1 MTDARELCQQMT
13 AAVHGA
19 WQAHREG
26 GNPSE
31 VVESPAEAESDPIG
45 HGNYVPGAGSRPSAL
60 PTREQLIQLAEQ
72 AGDRKLAVELKNELL
87 VEQHEAIHG
96 PQAK

>member
-1 MTDARELCQQMT
+1 MTYVRELCTQMT

-19 WQAHREG
+19 WQAHREAQ
-26 GNPSE
+26 NPTE
-31 VVESPAEAESDPIG
+31 VVESPIEADPAIG
-45 HGNYVPGAGSRPSAL
+45 TGNVIPGAGNQPSAL

-72 AGDRKLAVELKNELL
+72 AGDRKLAVQLKNELL
-87 VEQHEAIHG
+87 VEQYEAIHG

>member
-13 AAVHGA
+13 AAVHEA
-19 WQAHREG
+19 WRQHREG
-26 GNPSE
+26 DNPAE
-31 VVESPAEAESDPIG
+31 VVESPVEAEPTIG
-45 HGNYVPGAGSRPSAL
+45 TGNVIPSAGNQPSQL

-87 VEQHEAIHG
+87 VEQFEATHG